1 MRSCARIASHPI
13 HPMLIGLPLGMWF
26 ASWIF
31 DLLFEG
37 FKNPSFGNTGYYLAI
52 AGCIGALCAAIP
64 GLLDWI
70 SVVPPNSSGK
80 KTGAAHASLNT
91 AALLLFFFVALAR
104 RGFVHDPTNLTL
116 LLSTIGIVLLCISG
130 WLGGSLSYDLQ
141 IGVYRRQTQGH
152 PLMERTIAGFNY
164 PACNQSELADGQMM
178 LIHNQGPE
186 SGRRIVLGK
195 TAEGYYAFSDHCTHK
210 GGPLCDGVLAGSA
223 VQCPW
228 HGSQFDVHTGRVI
241 SGPADKPIEIFGVAL
256 HGGEIYLTLPARY
269 AEKKAS

>member
-31 DLLFEG
+31 DLLFEA
-37 FKNPSFGNTGYYLAI
+37 FKNPGFGDTGYYLAI
-52 AGCIGALCAAIP
+52 AGCIGALFAAVP

-70 SVVPPNSSGK
+70 RVVPPRSSGK
-80 KTGAAHASLNT
+80 KTGAAHALLNT
-91 AALLLFFFVALAR
+91 AALVLFFAVVLER
-104 RGFVHDPTNLTL
+104 HGLVHDPTELTL
-116 LLSTIGIVLLCISG
+116 FLSTIGIVVLGISG

-141 IGVYRRQTQGH
+141 IGVYRRQTQGR
-152 PLMERTIAGFNY
+152 PLVERTIAGFNY

-186 SGRRIVLGK
+186 GGGRIVLGK

-210 GGPLCDGVLAGSA
+210 GGPLCDGALVGSA

-241 SGPADKPIEIFGVAL
+241 AGPASKPVETFGVAVR
-256 HGGEIYLTLPARY
+256 GGEIYLTVPETY